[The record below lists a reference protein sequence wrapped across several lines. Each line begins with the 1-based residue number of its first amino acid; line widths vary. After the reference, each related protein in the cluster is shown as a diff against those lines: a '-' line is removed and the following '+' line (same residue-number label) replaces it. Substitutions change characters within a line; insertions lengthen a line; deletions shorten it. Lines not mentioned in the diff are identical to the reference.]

1 MKRKDWT
8 VGQYGI
14 RPVGKPDRCLYC
26 DSEIGDQ
33 HKEDC
38 VIRSKTVVINFNIE
52 MVVDIPEYWTKENIE
67 FRYNEGSWCADN
79 LINMLDR
86 GKNNCLCPYVKA
98 EFIREATEEDEEN
111 WGLCKVNE
119 LEN

>member
-26 DSEIGDQ
+26 DSKIGDQ

-67 FRYNEGSWCADN
+67 FR
-79 LINMLDR
+79 
-86 GKNNCLCPYVKA
+86 A
-98 EFIREATEEDEEN
+98 ECCISFFEAIYYPFIYFFPQSARCFITFLPFHEHLLN
-111 WGLCKVNE
+111 FL
-119 LEN
+119 L